1 MNGRSYSD
9 PSYGSRKTLEM
20 PVSEVLDGTGTALDI
35 GGEIKVMYPMTV
47 QDFNVTAITAGTAVA
62 NGNIVLGSK
71 LAGTGDF
78 SIIGTAATTS
88 TQAIDTITDGAATV
102 SNIAAGD
109 TLSLIYDG
117 TATDV
122 LTVSTRVEV
131 IERFVVSDT

>member
-1 MNGRSYSD
+1 MSRSYSD

-20 PVSEVLDGTGTALDI
+20 PVSEVLDGTSAALDI

-71 LAGTGDF
+71 LAGTGSF

-88 TQAIDTITDGAATV
+88 TQAIDTITDGSVTV
-102 SNIAAGD
+102 TDIAAGD

-131 IERFVVSDT
+131 IERFVESDT